1 MAGINTEQKLT
12 LLETM
17 FLSRE
22 SDRREGI
29 LSRQGKGW
37 FQISSMGHEALVAAS
52 LNLGPEDYIFPHY
65 RDKAL
70 MLGRGAKIQRLA
82 MCYLGKRGSSSGGRQ
97 LPGHFSDHSLHIWSM
112 ASPTGSNLLPA
123 AGLAWGLQLD
133 GKHAVV
139 LACVGDAGM
148 RQGEFYEALAFAME
162 KNLPV
167 VFLVEDNGFGI
178 STSTLKSNPLRKNLF
193 DPGRIIQFDARKVDD
208 VYDATARA
216 VDRARKGLGPVI
228 LWGDLDRM
236 SSHSS
241 SDDHRIY
248 RPVEEIEAML
258 TRDPIE
264 QLIGQLI
271 AAGHLTFET
280 WEEKKKSLVRCVEEA
295 YQEAELRPDPQPSD
309 TYEQLL
315 GEQEF
320 KEELLFKTDGKSW
333 RMLDAVNECFRQ
345 GLRRDRRYVF
355 FGEDIQD
362 PMGGVF
368 KLTNG
373 LSTEFPDRVFNSPLA
388 EATIMGVACGLA
400 SYGMRPV
407 FELQFIDF
415 VGPAWNQLVNNLAT
429 LRWRTFGDWTVP
441 AVIYAPYGAY
451 LPAGGPWHSQSNE
464 SAFAHIPG
472 VRVVVPYTAE
482 DAGGL
487 MHTAMNSQD
496 PTIFLLPKH
505 LLRMKREVPS
515 HVVSVPFGKARI
527 LREGFDVTV
536 VSWGNCLEKVESAAD
551 ELEGIA
557 SVEIVDLRSIQ
568 PWDRETVIESVLK
581 TGRLLVVQEDNRSCS
596 VGQMI
601 ISDILSVHDIW
612 DSMRKAPVLLSRED
626 IHIGFNP
633 VYEETCLPST
643 DQVMDAIL
651 SITEGGEV
659 RAQREE
665 DSSGGY
671 TAANGTP
678 GLAVIR
684 IPAIG
689 EGLEEARILKFFK
702 NPGDVIKRDELIY
715 QLETDKAVVDIE
727 SPQEGVLE
735 SWNTPEDAIVKIGAV
750 IGHLKTGDGGNGIQT
765 QHELHASKK
774 IRKMETTPTER
785 ATPNNISRMK
795 NPQNERQ
802 PQPQSTET
810 YDEITLSAQQQLLA
824 TRMARA
830 ARVAV
835 PATIFQEASWDAI
848 HEARQHLKNTPGTE
862 GITTFTLVA
871 WCVTRA
877 VAKHSVFRS
886 SLPLN
891 TILRV
896 YKKVHLGC
904 AVSLPSGDL
913 TTAVL
918 ENASD
923 FKLKDFYRRLK
934 EQIDLA
940 RQGQDQARQ
949 PASLIIT
956 SMATFNIPDG
966 IPVIVPPSV
975 ATLLINSAQEKVVLE
990 GGKPVAKSF
999 VKLALTIDHRVIN
1012 GCDAGGF
1019 LNEIRDQIEN
1029 FKPLPEILG

>member
-1 MAGINTEQKLT
+1 
-12 LLETM
+12 M

-22 SDRREGI
+22 ADRREGI

-37 FQISSMGHEALVAAS
+37 FQISSTGHEALVAIAA
-52 LNLGPEDYIFPHY
+52 NLRPEDYIFPHY

-70 MLGRGAKIQRLA
+70 VLGRGAKVMRLA
-82 MCYLGKRGSSSGGRQ
+82 LCYLAKRGASSGGRQ
-97 LPGHFSDHSLHIWSM
+97 LPGHFSDRSKNIWSM

-123 AGLAWGLQLD
+123 TGVAWGMQLEKKK
-133 GKHAVV
+133 GVV
-139 LACVGDAGM
+139 LACVGDSGM
-148 RQGEFYEALAFAME
+148 RQGEFYEALAFALE
-162 KNLPV
+162 KKLPV

-178 STSTLKSNPLRKNLF
+178 STCTLETNPLRKKLF
-193 DPGRIIQFDARKVDD
+193 DDSRILRFDARNVDA
-208 VYDATARA
+208 VHNASEQAIARA
-216 VDRARKGLGPVI
+216 KAGEGPVI
-228 LWGDLDRM
+228 LWGELDRM

-248 RPVEEIEAML
+248 RPAEEIEAMFA
-258 TRDPIE
+258 RDPIE
-264 QLIGQLI
+264 QLRRELI
-271 AAGHLTFET
+271 EGGHLSVAA
-280 WEEKKKSLVRCVEEA
+280 WEEKKKQLASEVEEA
-295 YQEAELRPDPQPSD
+295 YQKAELEPDPRPDE
-309 TYEQLL
+309 TYEQLF
-315 GEQEF
+315 GELDF
-320 KEELLFKTDGKSW
+320 SEETLFQTEGKSW
-333 RMLDAVNECFRQ
+333 RMLDAVNHVFRQ
-345 GLRRDRRYVF
+345 GLKHDRRYVF
-355 FGEDIQD
+355 FGEDIED

-373 LSTEFPDRVFNSPLA
+373 LSTEFPDRVYNSPLA

-429 LRWRTFGDWTVP
+429 LRWRTFGDWSVP

-472 VRVVVPYTAE
+472 VRVVVPYTPE
-482 DAGGL
+482 DAAGL
-487 MHTAMNSQD
+487 MHTAMRSKD
-496 PTIFLLPKH
+496 PTVFLLPKH
-505 LLRMKREVPS
+505 LLRMKRDVPAE
-515 HVVSVPFGKARI
+515 VVSVPFGKAQLR
-527 LREGFDVTV
+527 REGSDVTV
-536 VSWGNCLEKVESAAD
+536 VSWGNCLEKVEEAAD

-557 SVEIVDLRSIQ
+557 SVEIIDLRTIQ
-568 PWDRETVIESVLK
+568 PWDRETVIESVMK

-601 ISDILSVHDIW
+601 ISEILSVHDIW
-612 DSMRKAPVLLSRED
+612 DSMRRAPVLLSRED
-626 IHIGFNP
+626 IHVGYNP

-643 DQVMDAIL
+643 HQVMDAIL
-651 SITEGGEV
+651 SISEGGEA
-659 RAQREE
+659 RAARMLEAFP
-665 DSSGGY
+665 SSNG
-671 TAANGTP
+671 ANGQSGLTP
-678 GLAVIR
+678 IR
-684 IPAIG
+684 VPAIG
-689 EGLEEARILKFFK
+689 EGLEEARVLKFFK
-702 NPGDVIKRDELIY
+702 KPGDTIKRDELIY
-715 QLETDKAVVDIE
+715 QVETDKAVVDIE
-727 SPQEGVLE
+727 SPNEGVLE
-735 SWNTPEDAIVKIGAV
+735 SWSTAEDVMVRIGAV
-750 IGHLKTGDGGNGIQT
+750 IGHLQGSQDAQAPAVKPAEPHQASAPKQVVTPQPSAAKVPRMNQPS
-765 QHELHASKK
+765 HERLPK
-774 IRKMETTPTER
+774 
-785 ATPNNISRMK
+785 
-795 NPQNERQ
+795 
-802 PQPQSTET
+802 PQSTDT
-810 YDEITLSAQQQLLA
+810 YDEIVLSPQQQLLA

-848 HEARQHLKNTPGTE
+848 CAGREHYKNNPETSD
-862 GITTFTLVA
+862 ITTFTLVA

-877 VAKHSVFRS
+877 VEKHSVFRS

-904 AVSLPSGDL
+904 AVSLATGDL

-918 ENASD
+918 ENAND
-923 FKLKDFYRRLK
+923 LKLKDFYRRLK
-934 EQIDLA
+934 EQINLA

-975 ATLLINSAQEKVVLE
+975 ATLLINSAQEKVVMLN
-990 GGKPVAKSF
+990 GKPVSKSF

-1012 GCDAGGF
+1012 GCDAGAF
-1019 LNEIRDQIEN
+1019 LNEIRDQLEQ
-1029 FKPLPEILG
+1029 FKPVPEILG